1 MKKTLSL
8 ILAAVLAISLC
19 CCSGGSSS
27 GSEKPAEPSVEENT
41 QEAEAA
47 PADAAQPETPDET
60 DASDSAVPDQPTQ
73 AEEIAE
79 KFTVSDLPVEGEYSI
94 FAVRNEGYTV
104 SASEMDI
111 EASMTLSADGTGS
124 ITVMGELMDIVSWTA
139 EDGAFTVTLAD
150 ESTAGGNARGGIV
163 ELDIYGTGDML
174 MIFAQEKA
182 DTSSY
187 TLLTFDEVKEQILA
201 AEEANKTALG
211 LVLGGIDPVAGAHLR
226 YQRRINALDTVQE
239 YDVYAKDGVYYSAR
253 TTKTAGAQSTVITF
267 IKDGKVYNLYPDK
280 KTGNYVT
287 DLPLSI
293 TNENILLMDD
303 LYSEMR
309 MISMRTDHV
318 EEERE
323 IEGASFPAEVYPQT
337 DYDPETVFYFADDG
351 SLAYCYTAAPV
362 VESAAYIGDILY
374 TVESI
379 DGEVDESLF
388 DISSYE
394 IH

>member
-60 DASDSAVPDQPTQ
+60 VASDSAVPDQPTQ

-124 ITVMGELMDIVSWTA
+124 ITVMGESMDIVSWTA

>member
-1 MKKTLSL
+1 MKKILSL

-27 GSEKPAEPSVEENT
+27 GSEKPAEAAVEENK
-41 QEAEAA
+41 QEAEDA
-47 PADAAQPETPDET
+47 PADAAQTQTPDET
-60 DASDSAVPDQPTQ
+60 AAAEAAVPDQPTQ

-79 KFTVSDLPVEGEYSI
+79 KFTVSDLPVEGEYNI
-94 FAVRNEGYTV
+94 FAVRNEGYTI
-104 SASEMDI
+104 SASEMEI
-111 EASMTLSADGTGS
+111 EGTMTLSPDGTGS
-124 ITVMGELMDIVSWTA
+124 ITMMGESMDITSWTA
-139 EDGAFTVTLAD
+139 EDGAFSVTLAD
-150 ESTAGGNARGGIV
+150 ESTAEGNARGGII

-174 MIFAQEKA
+174 LIFAQKEA

-211 LVLGGIDPVAGAHLR
+211 LVLDGIDPIAGAHLR
-226 YQRRINALDTVQE
+226 YQRRIDALDTVQE
-239 YDVYAKDGVYYSAR
+239 YDVYARDGIYYGSR
-253 TTKTAGAQSTVITF
+253 TTKVAGAQSTVVTF

-293 TNENILLMDD
+293 TNEDILLMDD

-309 MISMRTDHV
+309 MTSMRTDHV

>member
-27 GSEKPAEPSVEENT
+27 GSEKPADPSVEENT

-79 KFTVSDLPVEGEYSI
+79 KFTVSDLPVEGEYNI
-94 FAVRNEGYTV
+94 FAVRNEGYTI
-104 SASEMDI
+104 SASEMEI
-111 EASMTLSADGTGS
+111 EGTMTLSPDGTGS
-124 ITVMGELMDIVSWTA
+124 ITMMGESMDITSWTA
-139 EDGAFTVTLAD
+139 QDGAFTVTLAD
-150 ESTAGGNARGGIV
+150 ESSAEGNARGGII

-174 MIFAQEKA
+174 LIFAQEKA

-211 LVLGGIDPVAGAHLR
+211 LVLGSIDPVAGAHLR

-309 MISMRTDHV
+309 MTSMRTDHV

>member
-124 ITVMGELMDIVSWTA
+124 ITVMGESMDIVSWTA

-187 TLLTFDEVKEQILA
+187 TLLTFEEVKEQILA

>member
-124 ITVMGELMDIVSWTA
+124 ITVMGESMDIVSWTA

-187 TLLTFDEVKEQILA
+187 TLLTFEEVKEQILA

-309 MISMRTDHV
+309 MTSMRTDHV

>member
-124 ITVMGELMDIVSWTA
+124 ITVMGESMDIVSWTA

-293 TNENILLMDD
+293 TNKNILLMDD

-309 MISMRTDHV
+309 MTSMRTDHV

>member
-124 ITVMGELMDIVSWTA
+124 ITVMGESMDIVSWTA

-201 AEEANKTALG
+201 AEEANKTSLG

>member
-47 PADAAQPETPDET
+47 PADAAQTQTPDET
-60 DASDSAVPDQPTQ
+60 AAAEATVPDQPTQ

-79 KFTVSDLPVEGEYSI
+79 KFTVSDLPVEGEYNI
-94 FAVRNEGYTV
+94 FAVRNEGYTI
-104 SASEMDI
+104 SASEMEI
-111 EASMTLSADGTGS
+111 EGTMTLSPDGTGS
-124 ITVMGELMDIVSWTA
+124 ITMMGESMDITSWTA
-139 EDGAFTVTLAD
+139 QDGAFTVTLAD
-150 ESTAGGNARGGIV
+150 ESSAEGNARGGII

-174 MIFAQEKA
+174 LIFAQEKA

-309 MISMRTDHV
+309 MTSMRTDHV

>member
-79 KFTVSDLPVEGEYSI
+79 KFTVSDLPVEGEYNI
-94 FAVRNEGYTV
+94 FAVRNVGYTI
-104 SASEMDI
+104 SASEMEI
-111 EASMTLSADGTGS
+111 EGTMTLSPDGTGS
-124 ITVMGELMDIVSWTA
+124 ITMMGESMDITSWTA
-139 EDGAFTVTLAD
+139 QDGAFTVTLAD

-187 TLLTFDEVKEQILA
+187 TLLTFEEVKEQILA

-309 MISMRTDHV
+309 MTSMRTDHV

>member
-79 KFTVSDLPVEGEYSI
+79 KFTVSALPVEGEYSI
-94 FAVRNEGYTV
+94 FAVRNDGYTV

-124 ITVMGELMDIVSWTA
+124 ITVMGESMDIVSWTA

-309 MISMRTDHV
+309 MTSMRTDHV

>member
-79 KFTVSDLPVEGEYSI
+79 KFTVSDLPVEGEYNI
-94 FAVRNEGYTV
+94 FAVRNEGYTI
-104 SASEMDI
+104 SASEMEI
-111 EASMTLSADGTGS
+111 EGTMTLSPDGTGS
-124 ITVMGELMDIVSWTA
+124 ITMMGESMDITSWTA
-139 EDGAFTVTLAD
+139 QDGAFTVTLAD
-150 ESTAGGNARGGIV
+150 ESSAEGNARGGII

-174 MIFAQEKA
+174 LIFAQEKA

-211 LVLGGIDPVAGAHLR
+211 LVLGSIDPVAGAHLR
-226 YQRRINALDTVQE
+226 YQRRMQE

-309 MISMRTDHV
+309 MTSMRTDHV

>member
-79 KFTVSDLPVEGEYSI
+79 KFTVSDLPVEGEYNI
-94 FAVRNEGYTV
+94 FAVRNEGYTI
-104 SASEMDI
+104 SASEMEI
-111 EASMTLSADGTGS
+111 EGTMTLSPDGTGS
-124 ITVMGELMDIVSWTA
+124 ITMMGESMDITSWTA
-139 EDGAFTVTLAD
+139 QDGAFTVTVAD
-150 ESTAGGNARGGIV
+150 ESAAEGNARGGII

-174 MIFAQEKA
+174 LIFAQEKA

-211 LVLGGIDPVAGAHLR
+211 LVLGSIDPVAGAHLR
-226 YQRRINALDTVQE
+226 YQRRINALDTAQE

>member
-124 ITVMGELMDIVSWTA
+124 ITIMGESMDIVSWTA

-239 YDVYAKDGVYYSAR
+239 YDVYAKEGVYYSAR

-309 MISMRTDHV
+309 MTSMRTDHV

>member
-124 ITVMGELMDIVSWTA
+124 ITVMGESMDIVSWTA

-187 TLLTFDEVKEQILA
+187 TLLTFEEVKEQILA
-201 AEEANKTALG
+201 AEQANKTALG

>member
-124 ITVMGELMDIVSWTA
+124 ITVMGESMDIVSWTA

>member
-79 KFTVSDLPVEGEYSI
+79 KFTVSDLPVEGEYNI
-94 FAVRNEGYTV
+94 FAVRNEGYTI
-104 SASEMDI
+104 SASEMEI
-111 EASMTLSADGTGS
+111 EGTMTLSPDGTGS
-124 ITVMGELMDIVSWTA
+124 ITMMGESMDITSWTA
-139 EDGAFTVTLAD
+139 QDGAFTVTLAD
-150 ESTAGGNARGGIV
+150 ESSAEGNARGGII

-174 MIFAQEKA
+174 LIFAQEKA

-309 MISMRTDHV
+309 MTSMRTDHV

>member
-79 KFTVSDLPVEGEYSI
+79 KFTVSDLPVEGEYNI
-94 FAVRNEGYTV
+94 FAVRNEGYTI
-104 SASEMDI
+104 SASEMEI
-111 EASMTLSADGTGS
+111 EGTMTLSPDGTGS
-124 ITVMGELMDIVSWTA
+124 ITMMGESMDITSWTA
-139 EDGAFTVTLAD
+139 QDGAFTVTLAD
-150 ESTAGGNARGGIV
+150 ESSAEGNARGGII

-174 MIFAQEKA
+174 LIFAQEKA

-211 LVLGGIDPVAGAHLR
+211 LVLGSIDPVAGAHLR
-226 YQRRINALDTVQE
+226 YQRRINALDTAQE

>member
-124 ITVMGELMDIVSWTA
+124 ITVMGESMDIVSWTA

-187 TLLTFDEVKEQILA
+187 TLLTFEEVKEQILA
-201 AEEANKTALG
+201 AEQANKTALG

-309 MISMRTDHV
+309 MTSMRTDHV

>member
-79 KFTVSDLPVEGEYSI
+79 KFTVSDLPVEGEYNI
-94 FAVRNEGYTV
+94 FAVRNEGYTI
-104 SASEMDI
+104 SASEMEI
-111 EASMTLSADGTGS
+111 EGTMTLSPDGTGS
-124 ITVMGELMDIVSWTA
+124 ITMMGESMDITSWTA
-139 EDGAFTVTLAD
+139 QDGAFTVTLAD
-150 ESTAGGNARGGIV
+150 ESSAEGNARGGIV

-187 TLLTFDEVKEQILA
+187 TLLTFEEVKEQILA

-226 YQRRINALDTVQE
+226 YQRRINALDTAQE

-309 MISMRTDHV
+309 MTSMRTDHV

>member
-124 ITVMGELMDIVSWTA
+124 ITVMGESMDIVSWTA

-309 MISMRTDHV
+309 MISMRTDYV

>member
-79 KFTVSDLPVEGEYSI
+79 KFTVSDLPVEGEYNI
-94 FAVRNEGYTV
+94 FAVRNEGYTI
-104 SASEMDI
+104 SASEMEI
-111 EASMTLSADGTGS
+111 EGTMTLSPDGTGS
-124 ITVMGELMDIVSWTA
+124 ITMMGESMDITSWTA
-139 EDGAFTVTLAD
+139 QDGAFTVTLAD
-150 ESTAGGNARGGIV
+150 ESSAEGNARGGII

-174 MIFAQEKA
+174 LIFAQEKA

>member
-124 ITVMGELMDIVSWTA
+124 ITVMGESMDIVSWTA

-309 MISMRTDHV
+309 MTSMRTDHV

>member
-79 KFTVSDLPVEGEYSI
+79 KFTVSDLPVEGEYNI
-94 FAVRNEGYTV
+94 FAVRNEGYTI
-104 SASEMDI
+104 SASEMEI
-111 EASMTLSADGTGS
+111 EGTMTLSPDGTGS
-124 ITVMGELMDIVSWTA
+124 ITMMGESMDITSWTA
-139 EDGAFTVTLAD
+139 QDGAFTVTLAD

-187 TLLTFDEVKEQILA
+187 TLLTFEEVKEQILA

-309 MISMRTDHV
+309 MTSMRTDHV

>member
-79 KFTVSDLPVEGEYSI
+79 KFTVSDLPVEGEYNI
-94 FAVRNEGYTV
+94 FAVRNEGYTI
-104 SASEMDI
+104 SASEMEI
-111 EASMTLSADGTGS
+111 EGTMTLSPDGTGS
-124 ITVMGELMDIVSWTA
+124 ITMMGESMDITSWTA
-139 EDGAFTVTLAD
+139 QDGAFTVTLAD
-150 ESTAGGNARGGIV
+150 ESSAEGNARGGII

-174 MIFAQEKA
+174 LIFAQEKA

-211 LVLGGIDPVAGAHLR
+211 LVLGSIDPVAGAHLR
-226 YQRRINALDTVQE
+226 YQRRINALDTAQE

-309 MISMRTDHV
+309 MTSMRTDHV